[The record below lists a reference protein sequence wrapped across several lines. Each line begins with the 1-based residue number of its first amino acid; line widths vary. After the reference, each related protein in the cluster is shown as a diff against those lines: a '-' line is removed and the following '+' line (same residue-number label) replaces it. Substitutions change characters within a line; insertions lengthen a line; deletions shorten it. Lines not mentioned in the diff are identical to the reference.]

1 MATCEAGVELCK
13 FPLKVSKAM
22 TYPTIDFIRDLTS
35 LEKNSA
41 IELLFKPEKNQNGF
55 LEDYASIVGMQVL
68 NPAPRNPVYK
78 FKAEKGANYFILAY
92 SPNDPNIIIY
102 DNLGNAV
109 ANGVSIDHRG
119 VDGLRI
125 DVERDW
131 IAPYSGYFYIKPEWK
146 GLGDSEYSGSYAL
159 SVTRNID
166 PNYFAS
172 KDKVYVFKSEKTGP
186 KVEPNSHSYFYTTSK
201 EEADF
206 IKSQPQ
212 MPWVEK
218 TATFEAAHSNPAL
231 SVPVHRFFSEKYQS
245 HFFTIS
251 NEEKNQIIDWSSTG
265 KNDYDWKYEGEG
277 FRVYTDPTP
286 KDALGKSA
294 VPVYRMWLNDKD
306 FNPNN
311 GESGG
316 HYFTADQSEYESMV
330 KLTGVN
336 GEGIAFYGEV
346 LGA

>member
-1 MATCEAGVELCK
+1 M
-13 FPLKVSKAM
+13 
-22 TYPTIDFIRDLTS
+22 
-35 LEKNSA
+35 
-41 IELLFKPEKNQNGF
+41 
-55 LEDYASIVGMQVL
+55 
-68 NPAPRNPVYK
+68 
-78 FKAEKGANYFILAY
+78 
-92 SPNDPNIIIY
+92 
-102 DNLGNAV
+102 
-109 ANGVSIDHRG
+109 
-119 VDGLRI
+119 
-125 DVERDW
+125 
-131 IAPYSGYFYIKPEWK
+131 
-146 GLGDSEYSGSYAL
+146 
-159 SVTRNID
+159 
-166 PNYFAS
+166 
-172 KDKVYVFKSEKTGP
+172 
-186 KVEPNSHSYFYTTSK
+186 
-201 EEADF
+201 
-206 IKSQPQ
+206 
-212 MPWVEK
+212 
-218 TATFEAAHSNPAL
+218 
-231 SVPVHRFFSEKYQS
+231 HRFFSEKYQS

-277 FRVYTDPTP
+277 FRVYTVPTP